1 MTVIVKRSSS
11 SITVKCINVKI
22 RNVYSFHTFHFIVDH
37 PQKIYIIY
45 IIMQGRH
52 SIIKGAGKIRYET
65 AEIMD
70 ATRHILNHF
79 FSSSKTLIKN
89 RPCFLLHLFFRSP
102 IDLGINLMF
111 SVFSFCRRWL
121 FYNLCSG
128 ARELIA

>member
-22 RNVYSFHTFHFIVDH
+22 TIVYSFHTFHFIVDH

-65 AEIMD
+65 GR
-70 ATRHILNHF
+70 TNGGRH
-79 FSSSKTLIKN
+79 T
-89 RPCFLLHLFFRSP
+89 
-102 IDLGINLMF
+102 
-111 SVFSFCRRWL
+111 
-121 FYNLCSG
+121 
-128 ARELIA
+128 